1 MLLTRSTTVEVI
13 RCWTGLERT
22 NRVGTA
28 SLGTGTK
35 ARLIGSDGD
44 QKRIWSQNKINNK

>member
-1 MLLTRSTTVEVI
+1 MLNRTR
-13 RCWTGLERT
+13 ERT

-44 QKRIWSQNKINNK
+44 QKRI